1 MHSGKR
7 FRAPFMHGPNFDR
20 RALLARMSA
29 APVIAP
35 SADAAQED
43 SIFEHLDE
51 DALARKAY
59 FKAHAR
65 YRELEAR
72 WRETIAETAPPFI
85 VLKDGTKAATFEE
98 ISNCFNLAD
107 PTRKYERAAAIYKAL
122 LRVPG
127 RVDGGA
133 PEPPTREAKRAF
145 RREVRDAEAQL
156 TLALAKHEKARER
169 CGLAAAEARY
179 EQCLA
184 AAIVAERAVM
194 VTPPTT
200 LPGAIAL
207 LRYLRVYMESQ
218 RGDADNVLPALANV
232 EAFLSR
238 RHASEEDGDEA

>member
-1 MHSGKR
+1 MKTPVPGRRIVKLMHVTENWKPDGVRQSPKLR
-7 FRAPFMHGPNFDR
+7 
-20 RALLARMSA
+20 
-29 APVIAP
+29 
-35 SADAAQED
+35 
-43 SIFEHLDE
+43 
-51 DALARKAY
+51 
-59 FKAHAR
+59 
-65 YRELEAR
+65 
-72 WRETIAETAPPFI
+72 PPFI
-85 VLKDGTKAATFEE
+85 VLKDGTKAATLEE
-98 ISNCFNLAD
+98 IANFFHLAD

-133 PEPPTREAKRAF
+133 PAPPTREATRAF

-156 TLALAKHEKARER
+156 ALALAKHDKARDA

-194 VTPPTT
+194 ATPPTT

-207 LRYLRVYMESQ
+207 LRYLCVYIESQ
-218 RGDADNVLPALANV
+218 RGDADNVVPALANI

-238 RHASEEDGDEA
+238 RHASEEDGHEA